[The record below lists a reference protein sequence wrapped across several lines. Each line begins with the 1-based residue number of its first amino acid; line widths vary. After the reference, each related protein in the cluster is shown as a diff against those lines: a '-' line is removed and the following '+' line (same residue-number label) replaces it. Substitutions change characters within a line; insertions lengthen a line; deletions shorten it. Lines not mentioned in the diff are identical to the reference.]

1 MLAGTATA
9 ATLLLSGCGAGQIA
23 ETAAKIPTS
32 VGTNAQS
39 ADNNFKVRNLSI
51 DYLNTQGYPA
61 GADAPMNVALY
72 NDSGEAV
79 TVRVSTAGAR
89 AVVLAGTPTAP
100 TPAGTVSSSP
110 SPEATQG
117 SPSPEATSGSPS
129 PGGSPSATPTE
140 GAAAPS
146 PTASPTSPA
155 EIRLPAA
162 GFVILNKTVGSWL
175 QLSGLAEPLLPGG
188 SIELIFDF
196 GGTQVSVWAPVAVPV
211 TPAPV
216 GTPVVGENE
225 EHE

>member
-23 ETAAKIPTS
+23 ETAAKVPTS

-61 GADAPMNVALY
+61 GADAPMNVGLF

-79 TVRVSTAGAR
+79 TVRVSSAGAR
-89 AVVLAGTPTAP
+89 AVVLAGAAGGTAS
-100 TPAGTVSSSP
+100 ASP
-110 SPEATQG
+110 SATTG

-140 GAAAPS
+140 GAVAPS
-146 PTASPTSPA
+146 PTASPTRPA
-155 EIRLPAA
+155 EIQIPAR
-162 GFVILNKTVGSWL
+162 GFVILDETTGSWL
-175 QLSGLAEPLLPGG
+175 QLSGLTEPLPPGG
-188 SIELIFDF
+188 NIELTFDF
-196 GGTQVSVWAPVAVPV
+196 GGTQVPVQAPVAVPL

-216 GTPVVGENE
+216 ATPVVGEDE
-225 EHE
+225 GHE